1 MVDKILDKKC
11 LVNLTLREFELIW
24 RSIER
29 FTRSA
34 EYHKYTQPAKDN
46 VIKLKEKIE
55 VLLTKEGVL
64 REID

>member
-1 MVDKILDKKC
+1 MGDNIMDKEC
-11 LVNLTLREFELIW
+11 LVNLTVRELELTW

-34 EYHKYTQPAKDN
+34 EYHKYTQPAKDD
-46 VIKLKEKIE
+46 VAKLIEKIE

-64 REID
+64 R